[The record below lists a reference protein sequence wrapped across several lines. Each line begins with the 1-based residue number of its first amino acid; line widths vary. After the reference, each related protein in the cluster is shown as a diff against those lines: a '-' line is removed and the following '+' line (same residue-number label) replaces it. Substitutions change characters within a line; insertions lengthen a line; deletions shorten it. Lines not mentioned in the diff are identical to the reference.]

1 MVQKE
6 ILFSELK
13 TADLYVDALY
23 KAGISGNVS
32 DDPISKLMLCEN
44 QGGFRIV
51 GKRPIQH
58 TNSQCFIQHWMTL
71 TGRTE

>member
-51 GKRPIQH
+51 GKR
-58 TNSQCFIQHWMTL
+58 TNSAYKLAVSQDILSSSFPNF
-71 TGRTE
+71 R